1 MPSLLISDA
10 APEPP
15 AAEEQSCPGEENF
28 IMSRSVSSVRRR
40 PGPILLVDDYDD
52 ARASVREALED
63 AGHSVIEASNGQQ
76 ALNLL
81 VSRPDQQVALIILD
95 QQMPVMDGW
104 RFIELL
110 RCYVALSHIP
120 IIVVTGHDP
129 HLERVSHRGVSGC
142 LQAPYELETLLGLV
156 DSCFQAET
164 HDPRVEQRHG

>member
-1 MPSLLISDA
+1 MTSLLVPDA
-10 APEPP
+10 VSEPP
-15 AAEEQSCPGEENF
+15 PPEEQARPDEEGLT
-28 IMSRSVSSVRRR
+28 MSRSVSSVRRR

-52 ARASVREALED
+52 ARSSVREALED
-63 AGHSVIEASNGQQ
+63 AGHTVLEAADGQQ

-81 VSRPDQQVALIILD
+81 VSRSTEQVALIILD
-95 QQMPVMDGW
+95 LQMPVMDGW

-129 HLERVSHRGVSGC
+129 HLERVSHRGVIGC
-142 LQAPYELETLLGLV
+142 LQAPYELKTLIGMV

-164 HDPRVEQRHG
+164 HDPSVAQR